1 MYRSPY
7 VSGYT
12 LDQGLNGATLSRT
25 LGYLLSFLL
34 IAGASMV
41 LLAGLPWWV
50 GFGGAILGT
59 VMVNRAASRGS
70 SAYVWGAVVAVGMGI
85 LAGPLVLTVALTQPQ
100 TLLLSGMGLV
110 LGFAVAAAVVAWVP
124 WDFSRIW
131 PLLTVGL
138 IALLVVGLFS
148 LVVPA
153 AAGVALSPAY
163 SIIGVLVFTG
173 YLMVDLS
180 LLRYRGLVLPGDGAA
195 VVLAV
200 RLLVDIINLFL
211 FLITLGSRR
220 A

>member
-1 MYRSPY
+1 MNRWPY
-7 VSGYT
+7 ASGYT
-12 LDQGLNGATLSRT
+12 LDQGLSGATLSRT

-34 IAGASMV
+34 IAMLSAVALS
-41 LLAGLPWWV
+41 GLPWWL

-59 VMVNRAASRGS
+59 VMVNRAAMRGTG
-70 SAYVWGAVVAVGMGI
+70 AYAWGAVVAIGMGMM
-85 LAGPLVLTVALTQPQ
+85 AGPLALAVAATQPQ
-100 TLLLSGMGLV
+100 TLVLSGLGLV
-110 LGFAVAAAVVAWVP
+110 LAFAVAAAVVAWVP

-138 IALLVVGLFS
+138 IALLVVGLLS
-148 LVVPA
+148 MLLPGL
-153 AAGVALSPAY
+153 AGMALSPTY
-163 SIIGVLVFTG
+163 SILGVLLFTG

-211 FLITLGSRR
+211 FLITLGTRR
-220 A
+220 S